1 MQTTESP
8 QYLWLACV
16 LRVAFGCVFHLPCQG
31 FLFCWFFVRSRLE
44 MANKA
49 GRMFLAVQGMRRVVG

>member
-1 MQTTESP
+1 
-8 QYLWLACV
+8 LRAFCGLLLAAYSTCLARASCFV
-16 LRVAFGCVFHLPCQG
+16 G
-31 FLFCWFFVRSRLE
+31 FSCERLE